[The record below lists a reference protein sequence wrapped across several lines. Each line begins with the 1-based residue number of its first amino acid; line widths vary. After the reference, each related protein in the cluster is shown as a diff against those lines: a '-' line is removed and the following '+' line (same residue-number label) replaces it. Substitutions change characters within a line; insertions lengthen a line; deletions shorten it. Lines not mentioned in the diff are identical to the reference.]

1 VGSTPHSA
9 GTTASLF
16 SRHELAGFFQIGEL
30 TGRATFEINKEDD
43 MSIARRETEIS
54 VRSDDDQTEVSATEV
69 IAWYPDI
76 EVFAMRSYCTSDGVV
91 LLLVTTNAV
100 KTSNVLKAAGF
111 QCRVNPVVLIGPL
124 NRSGW
129 AAPIG
134 VELVNVGI
142 EILYSYTSHRE
153 RDLHY
158 LVFKTSDDDRV
169 IQVLTTSP
177 AFRSLVYSDSQRDQ
191 PMAIAEGFSPFRQGR
206 SPLSV

>member
-1 VGSTPHSA
+1 MRPRES
-9 GTTASLF
+9 
-16 SRHELAGFFQIGEL
+16 FQIEES
-30 TGRATFEINKEDD
+30 TKRRTFRINKEDD
-43 MSIARRETEIS
+43 TSIARRETEIS
-54 VRSDDDQTEVSATEV
+54 VRSDDDQLEVSATAV

-76 EVFAMRSYCTSDGVV
+76 EVFAMRSYCNRDGVV

-100 KTSNVLKAAGF
+100 KVSQVLKAAGF

-153 RDLHY
+153 RDRHY

-177 AFRSLVYSDSQRDQ
+177 AFRSLACSNSQRDQ
-191 PMAIAEGFSPFRQGR
+191 QMAIAEGFSPFRQGR
-206 SPLSV
+206 NPLSV